1 MGKRG
6 PKSKPQKLR
15 DLDGNPGKQKRQP
28 PAVKATG
35 SIRQPG
41 WVARDEIAAQVW
53 DDAINAMPPGFYTR
67 ADNQMLAAYCGA
79 CSMMHKA
86 MDDIAEDGI
95 TIHNENGKQK
105 NPAVSILEGA
115 QAKIATLG
123 TRLGLDPSARQ
134 EIGINAAT
142 GDEKPLADGFGDLIA
157 INGGKKSA

>member
-6 PKSKPQKLR
+6 PKSKPQALR
-15 DLDGNPGKQKRQP
+15 DLDGNPGKQKKQP

-41 WVARDEIAAQVW
+41 WVARDDIAAKVW
-53 DDAINAMPPGFYTR
+53 EDAITAMPPGFYTR

-79 CSMMHKA
+79 CSMMQKA
-86 MDDIAEDGI
+86 MEDIAEDGI

-134 EIGINAAT
+134 DIGINAAA
-142 GDEKPLADGFGDLIA
+142 GNDDDSKEGFGDLIA
-157 INGGKKSA
+157 LPGGKH

>member
-6 PKSKPQKLR
+6 PKSKPQALR
-15 DLDGNPGKQKRQP
+15 DLDGNPGKQKKKP
-28 PAVKATG
+28 PAIKARG

-41 WVARDEIAAQVW
+41 WVARDEVAAKVW
-53 DDAINAMPPGFYTR
+53 EDTITAMPPGFYTR
-67 ADNQMLAAYCGA
+67 ADNQMLAAYCSA
-79 CSMMHKA
+79 CSMMQKA
-86 MDDIAEDGI
+86 MEDIAEDGI

-134 EIGINAAT
+134 DIGIIAAV
-142 GDEKPLADGFGDLIA
+142 GDDDESKEGFGDLIS
-157 INGGKKSA
+157 ISGGKN